1 MCMWIHRLL
10 IGKFTWYTH
19 PMYPSTCLGSVE
31 VWFRGLSTFSDC
43 GSRATYRF
51 HGDGWKPRYIIY
63 FGGYRVHQDTRGKP
77 GNICKGHDYRYG
89 PRYMVSPPQ
98 KDISWLSPTKIVIII
113 YQLLFFGGYYML
125 ICVCR
130 WQNPTDKQVI
140 SFWDSIQHYFLSYFF
155 NMSLHQMLSLV
166 QLPKNGWVS
175 QAVPAAL
182 RGVALKTKSSKWI
195 WRECWQ
201 SIWNRPM
208 GPQPSSSKPS
218 QRW

>member
-19 PMYPSTCLGSVE
+19 PMDPSTCLGSVE

-51 HGDGWKPRYIIY
+51 HGDGSKPRYIIY

-89 PRYMVSPPQ
+89 PRYMVCPPQ
-98 KDISWLSPTKIVIII
+98 KDISWLSPTKIVISI
-113 YQLLFFGGYYML
+113 YQLIFFGGYYML

-140 SFWDSIQHYFLSYFF
+140 SFWDSIQHYFLSYFSTCHF
-155 NMSLHQMLSLV
+155 TKCCHLYNC
-166 QLPKNGWVS
+166 PKTAECHKQCLQHCACGAQNKVE
-175 QAVPAAL
+175 QVNLARVLAVHLEQTHGTP
-182 RGVALKTKSSKWI
+182 TK
-195 WRECWQ
+195 
-201 SIWNRPM
+201 
-208 GPQPSSSKPS
+208 
-218 QRW
+218 